1 MKNNDFLDRFAGWMH
16 LSFLMIVTLV
26 ILFIAANITP
36 APYPQPNADDPI
48 CGDPVKWARE
58 FGGGK

>member
-1 MKNNDFLDRFAGWMH
+1 MKSNERQNGWDALVWMAC
-16 LSFLMIVTLV
+16 VTGL
-26 ILFIAANITP
+26 ILIATAFRTP

-58 FGGGK
+58 FGR